1 VPLDVLDTDTVTLQQ
16 AGREH
21 VLHRL
26 AAVPPEAVYT
36 TVITV
41 REQRRGRLAVVD
53 QVQEGPALVEAYAK
67 LQATLRY
74 FNQVNVLPFTPAA
87 AEKLQDL
94 RDQRVRIGT
103 QDLRIAALVLSVDG
117 ILVTSNRR
125 DFDRVAGPR
134 IEDWK
139 Q

>member
-1 VPLDVLDTDTVTLQQ
+1 MPLYVLDTDTVTFQQ

-21 VLHRL
+21 VLRRL
-26 AAVPPEAVYT
+26 AVVPPDAVYT

-53 QVQEGPALVEAYAK
+53 QVQEGPALVQAYAK

-74 FNQVNVLPFTPAA
+74 FNHVNVLPFTPTA

-103 QDLRIAALVLSVDG
+103 QDLRIAAMVLSVDG

-125 DFDRVAGPR
+125 DFDRVAGLR
-134 IEDWK
+134 LEDWN